1 MVVDDIPGVTEINMM
16 GIGLN
21 VSNMAKDKTYS
32 LMETYTQVNTGTV
45 NLGVS
50 EYINGGTAVFT
61 KVNLKM
67 V

>member
-1 MVVDDIPGVTEINMM
+1 MVVDDILGVTAINMM
-16 GIGLN
+16 EIGLN
-21 VSNMAKDKTYS
+21 VSNMAKDKTFS
-32 LMETYTQVNTGTV
+32 LMVTYTQVNTGTV